1 MPIRLLPD
9 PVISQIAAGE
19 VIERPASVV
28 KELLEN
34 SLDAGANQIEI
45 DLESGGRT
53 LLRITDNGSGIPA
66 AEVALAF
73 ARHAT
78 SKLSTADDL
87 FNIHTL
93 GFRGEALASIA
104 AVSQTTLVTR
114 HVSEEVGTQMR
125 MEGGRTLYQKA
136 IGAPP
141 GTVITVENLF
151 FNVPARL
158 KFLKNEIAERGQ
170 IVRIVSRYAMAYP
183 QVRFRL
189 MHGNRTLLHTNGTGE
204 LRDVL
209 VEVMGAESA
218 RQMLP
223 VRSADASLG
232 QEPIQVQGFVSHPAL
247 TRANRGEMIFFV
259 NGRLVQDQK
268 LSAAV
273 LQAYHTH
280 LMVGR
285 FPLCVLRIELP
296 AAEVDVN
303 AHPTKAEVRFRFPDQ
318 IFRALHHPI
327 RQALLSAP
335 SIAEFDTQSPRAGSW
350 FSGDELPTHAG
361 QRGNWGAPLHAER
374 EALPR
379 WNRWDEEP
387 FVPESLAPTPSD
399 VQPSLPSAS
408 ADSPDFSQPTFA
420 DEFAPEITPTAE
432 PSTQTPLPTAVPLM
446 RVIGQVGA
454 AYIVAE
460 GPDGLYLIDQHA
472 AHERVLYEAFMEQ
485 AAHAEIASQ
494 RLLQPVA
501 VEVSAMAFATLEG
514 ERDALARI
522 GLEVEV
528 FGRNAVLVRSLPSIV
543 GPITPE
549 QAVRVVVDDFEED
562 EAPFAGRLEARLIAR
577 VCKRAAVK
585 AGQVLSLAEQRALV
599 QSLEQCESPR
609 SCPHGRPTMIHLS
622 VDVLEKQ
629 FRRK

>member
-1 MPIRLLPD
+1 MPIRLLSD
-9 PVISQIAAGE
+9 SVISQIAAGE

-34 SLDAGANQIEI
+34 ALDAGANQIQI

-66 AEVALAF
+66 AEVPLAF

-78 SKLSTADDL
+78 SKLASADDL

-104 AVSQTTLVTR
+104 AVSQVTMVTR
-114 HVSEEVGTQMR
+114 HVSEEIGTQIR
-125 MEGGRTLYQKA
+125 IEGGHTRYQKA

-141 GTVITVENLF
+141 GTVIMVENLF

-170 IVRIVSRYAMAYP
+170 IVRIVSRYALAYP

-223 VRSADASLG
+223 VRSAEASVVP
-232 QEPIQVQGFVSHPAL
+232 EPIQVQGFVSHPAL

-268 LSAAV
+268 LNVAV

-285 FPLCVLRIELP
+285 FPLCVLCIELP
-296 AAEVDVN
+296 AADVDVN
-303 AHPTKAEVRFRFPDQ
+303 AHPTKAEVRFRFPEQ

-335 SIAEFDTQSPRAGSW
+335 MISEFDTQSPRAGSW
-350 FSGDELPTHAG
+350 FSGEESPTRAG
-361 QRGNWGAPLHAER
+361 QWGNLGAPLHAER
-374 EALPR
+374 EGLPR

-387 FVPESLAPTPSD
+387 FVPESLAPSPTDGSPDS
-399 VQPSLPSAS
+399 PSAS
-408 ADSPDFSQPTFA
+408 THSPDFFQPTFS
-420 DEFAPEITPTAE
+420 DEFVPEILPTAE
-432 PSTQTPLPTAVPLM
+432 PLTQAPLPTTVPLM

-514 ERDALARI
+514 QREALAGI

-528 FGRNAVLVRSLPSIV
+528 FGRNTVLVRSLPAIV

-609 SCPHGRPTMIHLS
+609 NCPHGRPTMIHLS